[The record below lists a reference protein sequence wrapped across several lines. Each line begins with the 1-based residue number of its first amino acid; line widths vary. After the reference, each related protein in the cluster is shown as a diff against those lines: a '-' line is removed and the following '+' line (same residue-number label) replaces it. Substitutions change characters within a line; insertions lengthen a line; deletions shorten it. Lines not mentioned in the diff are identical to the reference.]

1 MVEAKVVL
9 KNPTGLHARSASIFV
24 TEAGKFKSDIFII
37 KDGKQVNAKSILNI
51 LAMGAKKGDEIV
63 LKVVGED
70 EDKALKH
77 LVDLLENLNE

>member
-9 KNPTGLHARSASIFV
+9 KNPTGLHARPASIFV

-37 KDGKQVNAKSILNI
+37 KDGKEVNAKSILNI
-51 LAMGAKKGDEIV
+51 LAMGAKKGDEII

-70 EDKALKH
+70 EDQALKR

>member
-1 MVEAKVVL
+1 MVEAKIVL
-9 KNPTGLHARSASIFV
+9 KNPTGLHARPASIFV

-51 LAMGAKKGDEIV
+51 LAMGAKKGDEII
-63 LKVVGED
+63 LKIVGED

-77 LVDLLENLNE
+77 LVDLLENLSE

>member
-9 KNPTGLHARSASIFV
+9 KNPTGLHARPASIFV

-63 LKVVGED
+63 LKAVGED
-70 EDKALKH
+70 EDKALKY

>member
-9 KNPTGLHARSASIFV
+9 KNPTGLHARPASIFV